1 MERADTK
8 MADEIFKVE
17 PQEAERRQTINDIGA
32 REKQLRIHY
41 GVTFSTMEGF
51 EVLKDLAIRGH
62 FLATTYVQGDQME
75 SAFRMGEHN
84 MFFYILSH
92 LSDEL
97 KSKILGG

>member
-1 MERADTK
+1 MDPKENIFSVEERERLNNVRA
-8 MADEIFKVE
+8 
-17 PQEAERRQTINDIGA
+17 AELDAQD
-32 REKQLRIHY
+32 KQKRIHY

-62 FLATTYVQGDQME
+62 FLATTYVQGDPTE

-84 MFFYILSH
+84 MFLYILSQ

-97 KSKILGG
+97 KSKILAG

>member
-1 MERADTK
+1 MDPKE
-8 MADEIFKVE
+8 EIFSILERERLNNARV
-17 PQEAERRQTINDIGA
+17 AELDAQA
-32 REKQLRIHY
+32 QQLRIHY

-62 FLATTYVQGDQME
+62 FLATTYVQGDPTE

-84 MFFYILSH
+84 MFLYILSQ
-92 LSDEL
+92 LSDGL

>member
-1 MERADTK
+1 
-8 MADEIFKVE
+8 MADIFD
-17 PQEAERRQTINDIGA
+17 QEKQEKEHRQA
-32 REKQLRIHY
+32 VSEFEEKEKQLRIHY

-62 FLATTYVQGDQME
+62 FLATTYVQGDQTE

-84 MFFYILSH
+84 MFLYILSQ